1 MATATTAPPGSRM
14 NRAGPRGGL
23 SDWANRH
30 VKWVFTLPAVLFTVV
45 MIAFPVVYTTVLSLT
60 DARGSIQREF
70 SFVGIANFVEMLTD
84 FPRFWPAVW
93 RTFLFTG
100 VGVSLQLVLGLAIA
114 LLLRKPFKGQGFV
127 RVAILLPLVATP
139 VAVAMMWLLIFE
151 PTIGFANELMGWLG
165 LPPQGWISDPSQAL
179 PTLIFVDV
187 WQWTP
192 MVTLILLAGL
202 STLPEEPEEAA
213 KVDGANAW
221 QRLFHVILPMLTP
234 AIVAAVLIR
243 SIDALK
249 TFDLLYATKGRGGGS
264 LNEAETLNI
273 LAYSL
278 SFEYNDYGLASAVLV
293 VFFALIVAASLA
305 LWQIN
310 KAGHQQ

>member
-1 MATATTAPPGSRM
+1 MTAVDARQGSRATG
-14 NRAGPRGGL
+14 AGPL
-23 SDWANRH
+23 AAVSAWANRH
-30 VKWVFTLPAVLFTVV
+30 VKWVFTAPALVFTVV
-45 MIAFPVVYTTVLSLT
+45 MITLPVIYTLVLSFT

-70 SFVGIANFVEMLTD
+70 SFVGVDNYVEMLTA
-84 FPRFWPAVW
+84 FERFWPAVW
-93 RTFLFTG
+93 RTAVFTVVA
-100 VGVSLQLVLGLAIA
+100 VGVQLVLGLAIA

-127 RVAILLPLVATP
+127 RVTILLPLVATP

-151 PTIGFANELMGWLG
+151 PTIGFANELLGWFG
-165 LPPQGWISDPSQAL
+165 LPAQGWISDPSQAL
-179 PTLIFVDV
+179 PTLMFVDI

-192 MVTLILLAGL
+192 MVALILLAGL

-213 KVDGANAW
+213 RVDGANAW
-221 QRLFHVILPMLTP
+221 QRLIHITIPMLLP

-264 LNEAETLNI
+264 LHEAETLNI

-278 SFEYNDYGLASAVLV
+278 SFEYNDYGMASAVLV
-293 VFFALIVAASLA
+293 VFFVIIVAACLA
-305 LWQIN
+305 LWQIQ
-310 KAGHQQ
+310 KAGRRT